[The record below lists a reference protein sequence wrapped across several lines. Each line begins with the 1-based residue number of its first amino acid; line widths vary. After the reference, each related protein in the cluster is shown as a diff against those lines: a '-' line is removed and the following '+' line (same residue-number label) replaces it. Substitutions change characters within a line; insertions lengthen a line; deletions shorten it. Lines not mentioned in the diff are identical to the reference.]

1 MVEKEKQLGNQDP
14 TQSVI
19 LPFSKSLSDEA
30 IAIYEK
36 TGLQSYPW
44 QKGLVRD
51 IMAVDED
58 GLWAH
63 QKFSHSIPCRNG
75 K

>member
-1 MVEKEKQLGNQDP
+1 MRLQIERKNVMVEKEKRLGNQDP

-36 TGLQSYPW
+36 TGLQSYP
-44 QKGLVRD
+44 
-51 IMAVDED
+51 
-58 GLWAH
+58 
-63 QKFSHSIPCRNG
+63 
-75 K
+75 